1 MVWST
6 SVLTVATGLVYLWM
20 KYGLEPAEPWAVINH
35 PLQPVVLKAHIV
47 VSPLLLFALGMITTR
62 HIWRHWRSGMAW
74 GRRSGVTT
82 VLATAPMVLSGYLIQ
97 VVTAVPLLAA
107 MQWAHIGTGVLFAVG
122 LGVHQVVVKKGNGER
137 GAGSG
142 LRPAVPPEVPPAS
155 SRSPL
160 PAPRSP

>member
-1 MVWST
+1 MSRFERWAVWGT
-6 SVLTVATGLVYLWM
+6 SVLTVLTGLVYLGM

-35 PLQPVVLKAHIV
+35 PLQPAVLKAHIV
-47 VSPLLLFALGMITTR
+47 VSPLLLFAIGMITTR

-97 VVTAVPLLAA
+97 VVTVAPLLAA
-107 MQWAHIGTGVLFAVG
+107 VQWTHIATGVLFAVG
-122 LGVHQVVVKKGNGER
+122 LGVHQVVVKKGSGER

-142 LRPAVPPEVPPAS
+142 IRPADPPHRPA
-155 SRSPL
+155 
-160 PAPRSP
+160 